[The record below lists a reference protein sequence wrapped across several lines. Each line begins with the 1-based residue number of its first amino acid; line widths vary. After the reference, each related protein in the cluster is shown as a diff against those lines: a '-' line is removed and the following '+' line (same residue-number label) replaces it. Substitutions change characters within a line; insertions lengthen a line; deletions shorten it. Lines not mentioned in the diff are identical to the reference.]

1 MVFRETLDKDRSIF
15 IYRVI
20 RLPIELK
27 PFIPILGTGLRLLLG
42 SWEFSPVA
50 SRPRKNAR
58 VPLTAEDVAHL
69 EFLMQRAKKSAAAV
83 IAAALQ
89 HARHSHVRPAIPRPA
104 PVPEQLI
111 D

>member
-50 SRPRKNAR
+50 NRPRKNAR
-58 VPLTAEDVAHL
+58 VPLTMGLDGEAPL
-69 EFLMQRAKKSAAAV
+69 PRSATT
-83 IAAALQ
+83 L
-89 HARHSHVRPAIPRPA
+89 
-104 PVPEQLI
+104 VPCMVPSVVQS
-111 D
+111 